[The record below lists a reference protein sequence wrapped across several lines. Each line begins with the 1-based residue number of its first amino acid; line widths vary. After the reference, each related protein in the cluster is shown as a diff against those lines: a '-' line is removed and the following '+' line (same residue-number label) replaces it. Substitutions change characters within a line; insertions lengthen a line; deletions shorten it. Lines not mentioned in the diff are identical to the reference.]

1 MAPQSFLYSM
11 DMSNTVRRIANQQT
25 PLPSLSP
32 ATRILM
38 SCSLPSRFVLLS
50 LMLKRDRMKERG
62 AIFGCM
68 LEHGAHSWAAG
79 RFRDEKFEVKTS
91 EC

>member
-1 MAPQSFLYSM
+1 MAPQSFLYPM
-11 DMSNTVRRIANQQT
+11 DMSNTVKRIANQQT

-38 SCSLPSRFVLLS
+38 SCSLSSRFVLLS
-50 LMLKRDRMKERG
+50 LMLERDRVKERG

-68 LEHGAHSWAAG
+68 LEHGAHSWTA
-79 RFRDEKFEVKTS
+79 
-91 EC
+91 